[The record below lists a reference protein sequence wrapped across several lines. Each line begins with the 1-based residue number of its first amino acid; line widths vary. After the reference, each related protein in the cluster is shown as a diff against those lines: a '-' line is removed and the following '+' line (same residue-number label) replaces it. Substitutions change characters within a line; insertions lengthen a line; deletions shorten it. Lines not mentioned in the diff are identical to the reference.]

1 MRIPAATRHQRYG
14 RRVRLISLTV
24 LVGTFVA
31 SCSSDASTRATDA
44 PTTTVA
50 AASTA
55 ATTAPI
61 DTASPPSTDATTASS
76 AAPDTSAPGNS
87 TPVTSAVPVT
97 APPVPAGVTLRL
109 GDQLDYLKTVLSLS
123 GQDQNLPYTIDYSA
137 FLGGPAMLQAF
148 QAGAIDAGFIGTTPL
163 IFAQAA
169 GQSLVGIAGWRAS
182 KGSSYSLV
190 TAPGHDDITGWADLK
205 GKTVAF
211 QKGTAAEAV
220 LLEGLDS
227 VGLSESDVT
236 TVDIPTVNLNATLEG
251 GSADAGIQTEP
262 LTSGYLAADPTAKSV
277 VKAKELPDRS
287 SILISTKDALD
298 DAGKEAALA
307 DLITRLVKAYT
318 YLQDHQDEVANAV
331 YVKTY
336 GLSPE
341 RAAQLSTES
350 GPTEFVAVPGDLL
363 EPQQHLADLF
373 AEAGQIPAKIDV
385 SSSFDSRFNDLV
397 AATKAAP

>member
-1 MRIPAATRHQRYG
+1 APVETTATTEPTTTPQ
-14 RRVRLISLTV
+14 S
-24 LVGTFVA
+24 
-31 SCSSDASTRATDA
+31 A
-44 PTTTVA
+44 PTTA
-50 AASTA
+50 DSSAASSD
-55 ATTAPI
+55 P
-61 DTASPPSTDATTASS
+61 DTS
-76 AAPDTSAPGNS
+76 APDTSAPETTAAS
-87 TPVTSAVPVT
+87 TTVVPVT
-97 APPVPAGVTLRL
+97 APPVPAGVTLRV
-109 GDQLDYLKTVLSLS
+109 GDQLDYLKTVLGLS

-137 FLGGPAMLQAF
+137 FIGGPPMLQAF

-169 GQSLVGIAGWRAS
+169 GQNLVGIAGWRAS

-227 VGLSESDVT
+227 VGLSEADVT
-236 TVDIPTVNLNATLEG
+236 TVDVPTVNVNATLEG

-277 VKAKELPDRS
+277 VKAQELTDRS
-287 SILISTKDALD
+287 SILISTQDALAD
-298 DAGKEAALA
+298 PGKTAALA
-307 DLITRLVKAYT
+307 DLITRLVKAYA

-341 RAAQLSTES
+341 RAAQLSTEN
-350 GPTEFVAVPGDLL
+350 GPTEFYAVPGDLL

-373 AEAGQIPAKIDV
+373 AAAGQIPAKIDV
-385 SSSFDSRFNDLV
+385 SSSFDTRFNDLV
-397 AATKAAP
+397 AATEATP